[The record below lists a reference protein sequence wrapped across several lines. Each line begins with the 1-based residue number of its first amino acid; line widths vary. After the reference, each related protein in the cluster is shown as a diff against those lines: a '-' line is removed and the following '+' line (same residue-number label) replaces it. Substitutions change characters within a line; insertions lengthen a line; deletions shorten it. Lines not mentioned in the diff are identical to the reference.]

1 MVEAKGRILL
11 ADDEPGLLKSYGR
24 LLSGAGYEVSMVDD
38 GVQGVDLFKRESFDV
53 VVSDVSM
60 PGLDGLELLRV
71 VHEHDSD
78 AQVVLITAGPSLDTA
93 IRAVEYGAVRY
104 LTKPLETEE
113 LLGAVSRA
121 VQLRKMAEIRRQAAE
136 VLQENHRVIEDQSKL
151 EAAFGRALD
160 TLWMAT
166 QPIVQW
172 STQRVYG
179 YEALL
184 RSGEPALGNPGL
196 VISAAERLGRL
207 RELGR
212 CIRDR
217 VADTMATLPDGAFM
231 FVNLHTQDLEDE
243 HLSSEL
249 SKLSAYGPRVVLEIT
264 ERASI
269 QRIPNVRARLEAL
282 RKLGFRLAI
291 DDLGAGYAGLNS
303 FTSVEPEVVKIDM
316 GLIRGIH
323 QSLTKQKI
331 VASLTSLCRE
341 LNILVVAEGIET
353 AEERDTAIALG
364 CDLFQGYFFATP
376 GRPFPEVKWS
386 RPPPLL

>member
-11 ADDEPGLLKSYGR
+11 ADDEPGLLRSYGR
-24 LLSGAGYEVSMVDD
+24 LLTGAGYDVSMVDD

-104 LTKPLETEE
+104 LTKPLERDE
-113 LLGAVSRA
+113 LLSAVSRA

-136 VLQENHRVIEDQSKL
+136 VLQESQKVVDDRSAL
-151 EAAFGRALD
+151 EAAFNRALE

-166 QPIVQW
+166 QPIVRW
-172 STQRVYG
+172 SNQTIYG

-207 RELGR
+207 PELGR
-212 CIRDR
+212 TIRAR
-217 VADTMATLPDGAFM
+217 VAEVMKSLPDGISM
-231 FVNLHTQDLEDE
+231 FVNLHTQDLEDP
-243 HLSSEL
+243 EL
-249 SKLSAYGPRVVLEIT
+249 SALTSPLTQMASRVVLELT

-269 QRIPNVRARLEAL
+269 QRIPNVRSRFDAL
-282 RKLGFRLAI
+282 RELGYRLAI

-323 QSLTKQKI
+323 ASLTKQKI
-331 VASLTSLCRE
+331 VASLTALCRE
-341 LNILVVAEGIET
+341 LEILVVAEGIET
-353 AEERDTAIALG
+353 VDERDTAIRLG
-364 CDLFQGYFFATP
+364 CDLLQGYLFSPP
-376 GRPFPEVKWS
+376 GRPFPEVKWA
-386 RPPPLL
+386 R

>member
-172 STQRVYG
+172 SKQRVYG

>member
-243 HLSSEL
+243 HLSCEL

-364 CDLFQGYFFATP
+364 CDLLQGYFFATP

>member
-11 ADDEPGLLKSYGR
+11 ADDEPGLLRSYGR
-24 LLSGAGYEVSMVDD
+24 LLKGAGYEVSMVDD
-38 GVQGVDLFKRESFDV
+38 GVQGVDLFKRETFDV

-136 VLQENHRVIEDQSKL
+136 VLQENHKVIEDQSKL

-217 VADTMATLPDGAFM
+217 VAETMAALPDGAFM

-249 SKLSAYGPRVVLEIT
+249 SKLSAYGRRVVLEIT

-353 AEERDTAIALG
+353 IEERDTAIALG
-364 CDLFQGYFFATP
+364 CDLFQGYLFATP

-386 RPPPLL
+386 RPPALL